1 MRSFAL
7 FCLTA
12 LFLHF
17 GSSVTIAADAAPE
30 FLAFVRQQA
39 AAMRAGDKS
48 PATRA
53 EWDERRA
60 ELRRRIEAAWGGFP
74 KTPCPLEAKTLGVLK
89 RDGYRV
95 EKVIF
100 QTRPGVWMTANAYVP
115 DRPGKL
121 PAVLGVHGHW
131 AKAKQDATPQM
142 RFIGLA
148 RQGYFVLAVDAFG
161 AGERGLAKALGEYH
175 GEMVAATLWP
185 VGLPLSGLQV
195 YENMRAVD
203 YLLTRP
209 EVDGKRLAVTGASGG
224 GNQSMYAG
232 AWDDRF
238 AAAVPVCSV
247 GNYQAYLGVA
257 CCMCEVVPGVLQFM
271 EEWNVLA
278 LTAPRAL
285 MVINATHDGIQFS
298 IPEAKKSIAMARPV
312 FQLYGRS
319 DCLRHATFEASHGYN
334 QAMREA
340 MYGWMARHLK
350 ESGDGAPIAEPPLQ
364 AEDPE
369 TLRCF
374 PGQSR
379 PDDFVTIPKFAAA
392 EGRKL
397 LARIEPPKDGPQ
409 WQTQRTAM
417 LAGLA
422 KCLDG
427 ERPVN
432 TSQAALIS
440 VTAGPDS
447 RTIRFQPEPGITL
460 TARQAPFVSAKQK
473 TAMVLDLDR
482 GAKAAEGTIAKTL
495 READW
500 SVITVDL
507 RATGSLACPH
517 DAIGRAPDHN
527 TAEWSLWLGRP
538 LLGQWVVDVRRL
550 LDALAQ
556 HDGALPESLRVV
568 GVGTAGLVAVCA
580 AARDQRISDVV
591 TIGSLASYITEEPY
605 QGQRLG
611 LMAPAILRQCGDVPH
626 LAALIAPRKL
636 LVAGAVNGGGKSL
649 SAEEL
654 RKTFAFTQHVFAVSD
669 AKDRL
674 RVAEKAAVE

>member
-12 LFLHF
+12 LLLHL
-17 GSSVTIAADAAPE
+17 GSSVMIAAEKPSE

-39 AAMRAGDKS
+39 AAMRAGDKP
-48 PATRA
+48 PATRS
-53 EWDERRA
+53 EWEQRRA

-74 KTPCPLEAKTLGVLK
+74 QTPCPLDAKILGVLK

-100 QTRPGVWMTANAYVP
+100 QTRPGIWMTANAYVP
-115 DRPGKL
+115 DRPGTL
-121 PAVLGVHGHW
+121 PAVLNVHGHW
-131 AKAKQDATPQM
+131 AKAKQEPTPQM

-161 AGERGLAKALGEYH
+161 SGERGIGKALGEYH

-203 YLLTRP
+203 YMLTRP
-209 EVDGKRLAVTGASGG
+209 EVDAKRLAVTGCSGG
-224 GNQSMYAG
+224 GNQTMYAG
-232 AWDDRF
+232 AWDERF

-257 CCMCEVVPGVLQFM
+257 CCMCEVVPGALQFM
-271 EEWNVLA
+271 EEWSLLA

-285 MVINATHDGIQFS
+285 MVINATQDGIQFS
-298 IPEAKKSIAMARPV
+298 IPEAKKSIALARPV
-312 FQLYGRS
+312 FELYGRT
-319 DCLRHATFEASHGYN
+319 DCLRHTTIEASHGYN

-340 MYGWMARHLK
+340 MYGWMAKYLK
-350 ESGDGAPIAEPPLQ
+350 QSGDGSPIAEAPIQ

-397 LARIEPPKDGPQ
+397 LARIESPTSGPQ
-409 WQTQRTAM
+409 WQSQRAAM

-432 TSQAALIS
+432 TSPAALIS

-447 RTIRFQPEPGITL
+447 RTIRFQPEAGITL
-460 TARQAPFVSAKQK
+460 TARQAPFASAKQK
-473 TAMVLDLDR
+473 TAIVLDLDQ
-482 GAKAAEGTIAKTL
+482 GAKAADGPTAKTL
-495 READW
+495 RAAGW
-500 SVITVDL
+500 SVITLDL
-507 RATGSLACPH
+507 RATGSLAWPR

-550 LDALAQ
+550 LDAMAQ
-556 HDGALPESLRVV
+556 HDGGLPESLRVV

-580 AARDQRISDVV
+580 AARDQRISEVA
-591 TIGSLASYITEEPY
+591 TIGSLASYISEEPY

-626 LAALIAPRKL
+626 LAALVAPRKL

-649 SAEEL
+649 FADEL
-654 RKTFAFTQHVFAVSD
+654 RKTFAFTQHVFGVTD